1 MEDPTDVGAF
11 LRALRGPDEPL
22 HLVTIDPD
30 GKGPGNVTGRKHAA
44 DHDDRIAR
52 FIARQNVE
60 RRCNAYFT
68 LNRVRG
74 HPKHGKAKKSDI
86 SAVLGYGIDIDPP
99 KACAGLSAWGD
110 NKVSA
115 LRASDQPPTAFW
127 CSGNRSRAGWWLA
140 WGLVPV
146 RGACVR

>member
-1 MEDPTDVGAF
+1 MDSLEAIGNF
-11 LRALRGPDEPL
+11 LRALRGPDEP
-22 HLVTIDPD
+22 HQFVTIDPD
-30 GKGPGNVTGRKHAA
+30 GKGPGKVKGCKFAA

-68 LNRVRG
+68 LNRVKG
-74 HPKHGKAKKSDI
+74 TPKHGKAKKSDI

-99 KACAGLSAWGD
+99 KACADLSAWRD
-110 NKVSA
+110 DEVSA

-127 CSGNRSRAGWWLA
+127 CSGNGSQAGWWLA
-140 WGLVPV
+140 WGLVPF